1 MILALAAIAAAIW
14 VYLLVARGAFWLTAE
29 RQEHDL
35 PRFDGPWPAV
45 VAIVPARD
53 EAGTIAAAIGS
64 LLAQDYAGALDVVLV
79 DDGSADDTAEL
90 ARRAAAKAACAER
103 LEVVEG
109 LAPAAGWT
117 GKVWALEQGFRLVAG
132 RPQSPAY
139 VLFSD
144 ADIAHDASSVRDL
157 VTRAEVG
164 GQVLVSAMARLRCAS
179 FAERCAI
186 PAFVYFFRMLYPFQ
200 WVNRPDHKTA
210 AAAGGC
216 MLVRPG
222 ALERLGGLACI
233 RDALIDDCA
242 LARQLATQG
251 PIWLG
256 LSDSVRS
263 IRPYETFEPIARMV
277 RRSAYAQLGYS
288 PLLLAAVV
296 LAMAL
301 VFLAAPLLAIFA
313 SGTPALLG
321 LIAWLLMAFSYQPM
335 ARFYHVNPLWGLALP
350 LVAAMYMVW
359 TVQSALEHASGRG
372 GAWKGRYQASIGEAR

>member
-1 MILALAAIAAAIW
+1 MIFALAAIAAAIW

-53 EAGTIAAAIGS
+53 EAETIAAAIGS

-79 DDGSADDTAEL
+79 DDGSADETAES
-90 ARRAAAKAACAER
+90 
-103 LEVVEG
+103 G
-109 LAPAAGWT
+109 AAGPLPRRP
-117 GKVWALEQGFRLVAG
+117 VRNVSRLSKGWRPRPAGPERSGRSNRVFAWSPAG
-132 RPQSPAY
+132 RNGPPTCC
-139 VLFSD
+139 FSD

-222 ALERLGGLACI
+222 ALERRVGLPA
-233 RDALIDDCA
+233 
-242 LARQLATQG
+242 
-251 PIWLG
+251 
-256 LSDSVRS
+256 
-263 IRPYETFEPIARMV
+263 
-277 RRSAYAQLGYS
+277 SA
-288 PLLLAAVV
+288 
-296 LAMAL
+296 M
-301 VFLAAPLLAIFA
+301 
-313 SGTPALLG
+313 
-321 LIAWLLMAFSYQPM
+321 
-335 ARFYHVNPLWGLALP
+335 R
-350 LVAAMYMVW
+350 
-359 TVQSALEHASGRG
+359 
-372 GAWKGRYQASIGEAR
+372 